1 MTNPDVLEG
10 IAPCGLVCYTC
21 AAAKCGTI
29 PRQSQQLLQY
39 LEGFDIFAEK
49 LSTYEPRLKKY
60 AEFKEVLEMLGE
72 GSCAGCRDGQAK
84 FPGCGIA
91 PCVKDQGVDFCFEC
105 ADFPCDKADFE
116 PMLKPK
122 WLKAN
127 ERMEAIGPEAYLEE
141 AKSKSHYA

>member
-1 MTNPDVLEG
+1 LGSLNDFASDNVFGRHNLVHRAAISGDDPHHSRRLGGSTSAQRLTKLLESHG
-10 IAPCGLVCYTC
+10 VQVG
-21 AAAKCGTI
+21 
-29 PRQSQQLLQY
+29 RLL
-39 LEGFDIFAEK
+39 AHH
-49 LSTYEPRLKKY
+49 
-60 AEFKEVLEMLGE
+60 
-72 GSCAGCRDGQAK
+72 
-84 FPGCGIA
+84 
-91 PCVKDQGVDFCFEC
+91 GVDFCFEC